1 MNNSRGERPV
11 LPRPVVT
18 VTTNQSGG
26 TDVVISRGGT
36 AKSYQ
41 SDQPTRNEA
50 VKELVEKII
59 GDRHTGEWLPG
70 G

>member
-1 MNNSRGERPV
+1 MNTSKGARPV
-11 LPRPVVT
+11 LPRPDVN

-26 TDVVISRGGT
+26 TDVVISRGGK

-41 SDQPTRNEA
+41 SEAPTRNEA

-59 GDRHTGEWLPG
+59 GDRHTGEWLP
-70 G
+70 

>member
-1 MNNSRGERPV
+1 MNSSRAAPPP
-11 LPRPVVT
+11 LPRPDVN

-26 TDVVISRGGT
+26 TDVVISRDGK

-41 SDQPTRNEA
+41 SEAPTRNEA

-59 GDRHTGEWLPG
+59 GDRHTGEWLP
-70 G
+70 